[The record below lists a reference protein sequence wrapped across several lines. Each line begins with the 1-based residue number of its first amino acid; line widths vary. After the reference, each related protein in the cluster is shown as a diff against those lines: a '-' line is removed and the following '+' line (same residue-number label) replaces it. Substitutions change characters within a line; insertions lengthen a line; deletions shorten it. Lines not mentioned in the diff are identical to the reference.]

1 MPRPKVQESNRR
13 RIAKACLHCQS
24 SKLKCDGK
32 SPCNSCARRQQ
43 PESCAYSDH
52 VRSYGHRR
60 RRAQKP
66 ASNTRPNETD
76 GVIEIAV
83 PKLPQSLYDTRGK
96 VVYLGDC
103 SALSFLQNI
112 QELIE
117 REAQSSNTPI
127 HSREFEELPPDPDER
142 SLSYTGNTQD
152 LTDLINTFFIVTSGV
167 LDIIDPSTAE
177 ALLTH
182 WIQGT
187 LSTNRGSEAVL
198 YLILAYAS
206 QARASNSVEKRRAHS
221 FYHHGRH
228 IALLHLTDD
237 PSLETVQ
244 AFILISLYM
253 LACSR
258 RNGAFLNLGIAISA
272 AKALGLHRKETNE
285 GFPVGEARLRERI
298 WTTLRYHDLFF
309 CAMMG
314 RTSSTITTDCTVSSA
329 QPPSISDPST
339 NTTPT
344 QETPMLYSA
353 HAFSF
358 MERTVNEI
366 YTKRT
371 VSMGVLKDLAQELR
385 GAIKSI
391 PHAFS
396 IPTSTAQDTVFSEPQ
411 LEQQLLLRNANVL
424 GSYHFTMMLLTR
436 PFIVGSLRAR
446 LGGQS
451 QSQTASSS
459 SSATAAAAA
468 GMGSNPQNDEV
479 YDELAMNALSCI
491 HAAAETIRILHF
503 LLSSG
508 ALYSNMPLTVA
519 WTFVSSLTI
528 CSAYFGQLGGAESNE
543 NAIVQAREILEHF
556 ALSSPQARRYSGI
569 LGTLSDAATGHT
581 QTRTRSGPDVEPGE
595 GPAEIGDLS
604 LLDSWDMNTLDLD
617 QFPLD
622 LGNAESIWDLT
633 WVGSLM

>member
-32 SPCNSCARRQQ
+32 SPCTACARRQQ

-66 ASNTRPNETD
+66 ASNTKPNEAD

-83 PKLPQSLYDTRGK
+83 PKLPKSLYDTRGK

-103 SALSFLQNI
+103 SALSFLQNV

-117 REAQSSNTPI
+117 REAQSSNSEI
-127 HSREFEELPPDPDER
+127 HSREFEELPPDPDDR
-142 SLSYTGNTQD
+142 SLSYTGSVED
-152 LTDLINTFFIVTSGV
+152 LTDLIKTFFTVISGL
-167 LDIIDPSTAE
+167 LDIIDPATVE
-177 ALLTH
+177 TLLWD
-182 WIQGT
+182 WIHGS
-187 LSTNRGSEAVL
+187 LGKHRGSEAVL
-198 YLILAYAS
+198 YLIFAYAS
-206 QARASNSVEKRRAHS
+206 QARASSTVEKHRAHS

-237 PSLETVQ
+237 PSVETVQ

-272 AKALGLHRKETNE
+272 AKALGLHRKQMNE
-285 GFPVGEARLRERI
+285 GFPVEEARLRERI
-298 WTTLRYHDLFF
+298 WATLRYHDLFF

-314 RTSSTITTDCTVSSA
+314 RTSSTITTDCTVSST
-329 QPPSISDPST
+329 QLPSISDPST
-339 NTTPT
+339 RVPAT
-344 QETPMLYSA
+344 QETAMLYSA

-385 GAIKSI
+385 EAIKDI
-391 PHAFS
+391 PQVYTISPSMAQ
-396 IPTSTAQDTVFSEPQ
+396 PTVSET
-411 LEQQLLLRNANVL
+411 LLRNANIL
-424 GSYHFTMMLLTR
+424 CSYHFTMMLLTR
-436 PFIVGSLRAR
+436 PFVVASLRAR
-446 LGGQS
+446 LGAQS
-451 QSQTASSS
+451 TASS
-459 SSATAAAAA
+459 ATPIATT
-468 GMGSNPQNDEV
+468 GIPSICQNDEV
-479 YDELAMNALSCI
+479 YDELATNALSCI
-491 HAAAETIRILHF
+491 RAAIETIRILHH
-503 LLSSG
+503 LLSTG

-528 CSAYFGQLGGAESNE
+528 CSAYFGQLGVPESNE
-543 NAIVQAREILEHF
+543 QAIAQAREILAHF

-569 LGTLSDAATGHT
+569 LGTLSDAATGHAQAT
-581 QTRTRSGPDVEPGE
+581 TRCSSQVRRGDD
-595 GPAEIGDLS
+595 PAEIRDLS
-604 LLDSWDMNTLDLD
+604 LLDSWDMSNLDMH

-622 LGNAESIWDLT
+622 LGNAESIWDLN
-633 WVGSLM
+633 WIGSLM